1 MILWIAIGGFLGAIA
16 RYRWGLWIGNR
27 VRSPFPW
34 HTWVINISGAFVLGL
49 WLSATHATAYENAWQ
64 HVTHPFT
71 TGFLGAY
78 TTFSTFSVETVQLLK
93 QKAGSTAVLY
103 VISSV
108 LLSLLALWLGFVW
121 GC

>member
-1 MILWIAIGGFLGAIA
+1 MTLWIAVGGFLGAIA
-16 RYRWGLWIGNR
+16 RYRLGLWIGTR

-34 HTWVINISGAFVLGL
+34 HTWLINISGAFALGV
-49 WLSATHATAYENAWQ
+49 WLSTIHATSYETAWH

-93 QKAGSTAVLY
+93 QKAGITAALY
-103 VISSV
+103 VVSSV
-108 LLSLLALWLGFVW
+108 FLSLSTLWLGFEW
-121 GC
+121 GR